1 MVGHFG
7 SARHYQMNLRSLGGE
22 SLKARK
28 FQCGMARQCRR
39 ITGIK
44 HGDPHEL
51 VSRQHIV
58 VHRDHVMSPGTPSL
72 SSNLVAREIR
82 TQSGTPKLIPM
93 QDPVL
98 ISGYSCESI
107 SEVRHDI
114 HGDDC

>member
-1 MVGHFG
+1 
-7 SARHYQMNLRSLGGE
+7 MNLRSLGGE

-28 FQCGMARQCRR
+28 FQGGMACQCPR
-39 ITGIK
+39 IAGIK

-58 VHRDHVMSPGTPSL
+58 VHRDHVMSPRTPSL
-72 SSNLVAREIR
+72 SFNLVAREIR
-82 TQSGTPKLIPM
+82 TQSGTSKLIPM

-98 ISGYSCESI
+98 ISSYSCERI

-114 HGDDC
+114 HGADC